1 MEKPSGFGD
10 IVANTSIDLAWLL
23 LIAGMAAAYLY
34 AATRPVARRGRKP
47 HPLRSTVAFLLG
59 LAALWIGTQSALQ
72 HYGNTFVWANFTT
85 FLFVTMIAAP
95 LLVAGSPL
103 TLAFRVSNP
112 SWRRRLRW
120 LYRRSPFSWAF
131 HPVAAWLLFAVV
143 TYLWQFSDL
152 TEHAARNG
160 IVRDVQFL
168 TLLLVGVTFWAPALC
183 ADPVRWRMAFP
194 LRGLYVLVEMV
205 HKALF
210 GGMFLAMERPFHD
223 HFASNIP
230 AWGPSAMDDQRIG
243 IAVLWI
249 GGNIVFVAVLAVIAV
264 SWVRYEARNSARVDR
279 RIAIA
284 NEARRRR
291 RAALEQVF
299 QKNA

>member
-10 IVANTSIDLAWLL
+10 ILANTSLDIAWLL

-47 HPLRSTVAFLLG
+47 HPRRSTVAFLLG
-59 LAALWIGTQSALQ
+59 LAALWIGTQSPLE

-103 TLAFRVSNP
+103 TLAFRVANP

-120 LYRRSPFSWAF
+120 LYRRSPVSWLF

-152 TEHAARNG
+152 TEYAARTG

-168 TLLLVGVTFWAPALC
+168 TLLLVGVVFWAPALC

-249 GGNIVFVAVLAVIAV
+249 GGNIVFVAVLAVVAV

-279 RIAIA
+279 RLAIA

>member
-1 MEKPSGFGD
+1 MDKPTGFGE
-10 IVANTSIDLAWLL
+10 VLATTSFDFAWLL
-23 LIAGMAAAYLY
+23 LIAGAAAAYLY
-34 AATRPVARRGRKP
+34 AATRPAAGRGWKP
-47 HPLRSTVAFLLG
+47 HRNRSTAAFLLG
-59 LAALWIGTQSALQ
+59 LAALWVGTQSPLE
-72 HYGNTFVWANFTT
+72 HYGNTFMWANFST

-95 LLVAGSPL
+95 LLVAGAPL
-103 TLAFRVSNP
+103 TLAFRVANP
-112 SWRRRLRW
+112 LWRRRLRW
-120 LYRRSPFSWAF
+120 FYRRSVFSWPF

-143 TYLWQFSDL
+143 TYLWQFSGL
-152 TEHAARNG
+152 TEDAARNG
-160 IVRDVQFL
+160 WVRDIQYL
-168 TLLLVGVTFWAPALC
+168 TLLLVGVIFWAPALC

-210 GGMFLAMERPFHD
+210 GGMFLAMETPFHD
-223 HFASNIP
+223 HFADNLP
-230 AWGPSAMDDQRIG
+230 GWGPSAMDDQRIG
-243 IAVLWI
+243 ILVLWI
-249 GGNIVFVAVLAVIAV
+249 GGNVVFVALLAVIAV